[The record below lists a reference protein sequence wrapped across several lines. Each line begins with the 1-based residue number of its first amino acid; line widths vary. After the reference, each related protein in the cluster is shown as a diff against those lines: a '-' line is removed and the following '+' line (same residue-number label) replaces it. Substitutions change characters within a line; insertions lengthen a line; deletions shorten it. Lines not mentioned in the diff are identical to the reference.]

1 MSRIWDK
8 CAELGRQ
15 VSNAA
20 SETFRFSPGPN
31 TSDLLQS
38 SLFSIKIPC
47 DIHDE
52 NLGYIGL
59 AGYRLGHVCS
69 TTPRKATFTPGLAAV
84 LGLVH
89 LNSDGYSAFTT
100 AFSPYR
106 ILERHEYHRIIT
118 GLAIH
123 PTTAGFLS
131 SLADMYEAAAHLEA
145 CWGWK
150 GMVASVL
157 GSSILGSSIYV
168 LGTKIASIHAPSST
182 LATEYYGFSS
192 GLAIVS
198 MALQVLSGYNM
209 DVLQSGSGQQWVN
222 RYQWGWRML
231 VSCSVAS
238 TSVLAPT
245 RYAHIAGISSGLIIT
260 WIIGYIVQPSWG
272 RRAGLSLKEILIQCG
287 LLGISLFSY
296 PFLDRHAQYTQESF

>member
-106 ILERHEYHRIIT
+106 ILERQEYHRIIT

-157 GSSILGSSIYV
+157 GSSILGSSIY
-168 LGTKIASIHAPSST
+168 GTFHFFVRYARCQVWPGF
-182 LATEYYGFSS
+182 YPRGFSTFLLLS
-192 GLAIVS
+192 DCSPWYQDCLHPCPILNACHRI
-198 MALQVLSGYNM
+198 LWVLFRISNSIY
-209 DVLQSGSGQQWVN
+209 
-222 RYQWGWRML
+222 
-231 VSCSVAS
+231 
-238 TSVLAPT
+238 
-245 RYAHIAGISSGLIIT
+245 GITGTFWL
-260 WIIGYIVQPSWG
+260 
-272 RRAGLSLKEILIQCG
+272 
-287 LLGISLFSY
+287 
-296 PFLDRHAQYTQESF
+296 

>member
-1 MSRIWDK
+1 M
-8 CAELGRQ
+8 RQ
-15 VSNAA
+15 QHILRHAGAGKAWLHRFWVAA
-20 SETFRFSPGPN
+20 S
-31 TSDLLQS
+31 SDLPSTVRFTFLYTS
-38 SLFSIKIPC
+38 HVVKF
-47 DIHDE
+47 
-52 NLGYIGL
+52 
-59 AGYRLGHVCS
+59 GHV
-69 TTPRKATFTPGLAAV
+69 FTRGVFQPSFSCL
-84 LGLVH
+84 
-89 LNSDGYSAFTT
+89 T
-100 AFSPYR
+100 A
-106 ILERHEYHRIIT
+106 
-118 GLAIH
+118 
-123 PTTAGFLS
+123 
-131 SLADMYEAAAHLEA
+131 
-145 CWGWK
+145 
-150 GMVASVL
+150 
-157 GSSILGSSIYV
+157 V

-192 GLAIVS
+192 GSAIVS

-209 DVLQSGSGQQWVN
+209 DVLQSSSGQQWVN

-245 RYAHIAGISSGLIIT
+245 RYAHIAGILSGLIMT